1 MANSTHSTLESLDS
15 ALASMLADWSFSTT
29 ALAVTI
35 IALLLYPLF
44 TSSDPDT
51 HPLLL
56 ARQAQASPVRKRGQS
71 AFYRSPESPHGY
83 PLKSGLNVK
92 DAGAPRWASGKD
104 GDLRDVWRE
113 VVRGGSVGADGKT
126 IPAGLIMSVFGKA
139 EVVEHQAEEISK
151 EINIVGQKFKNAG
164 VKKLAIYLPNSIEYL
179 IAVFACT
186 FYGITPV
193 LLPFN
198 LPHSKVYE
206 LLNSTEVDGLVAA
219 AGTLPMDEL
228 TTQVSTLRLLTWV
241 VEPAS
246 RHIDWNE
253 LPAKASDRV
262 TVNVWH
268 DVIEAEKAS
277 ANSSLPPNT
286 PDETVPNVIT
296 IWQPADIQS
305 KPTIT
310 SFTQANI
317 VAATAS
323 LITAIPLRQRLTP
336 SDLVLPADHFSHSYV
351 LCNTFAALFAHA
363 SIAINS
369 VAAPGVDLSLA
380 SRSVSPTVII
390 ASAESLA
397 TQYARETAG
406 VTSALQKF
414 GKYTQD
420 QTVSAGRMPTDGL
433 LFRLLAPSNN
443 EPGKLRLILT
453 SDRLRDSPVLTSAM
467 LSDLR
472 IFTRSR
478 IVYALTAP
486 GVAGAVAQTNV
497 FDYRSSAGSAH
508 NHFGVPLACV
518 EIRLESGNDADLEGT
533 EPKGEIVVSGR
544 SVVGGET
551 RLGVK
556 GRIREDCTL
565 AYA

>member
-1 MANSTHSTLESLDS
+1 MSNLVQGKEYEIAN
-15 ALASMLADWSFSTT
+15 MY
-29 ALAVTI
+29 I
-35 IALLLYPLF
+35 
-44 TSSDPDT
+44 
-51 HPLLL
+51 
-56 ARQAQASPVRKRGQS
+56 
-71 AFYRSPESPHGY
+71 
-83 PLKSGLNVK
+83 
-92 DAGAPRWASGKD
+92 
-104 GDLRDVWRE
+104 
-113 VVRGGSVGADGKT
+113 
-126 IPAGLIMSVFGKA
+126 
-139 EVVEHQAEEISK
+139 
-151 EINIVGQKFKNAG
+151 
-164 VKKLAIYLPNSIEYL
+164 
-179 IAVFACT
+179 ACT
-186 FYGITPV
+186 FYGVTPV

-198 LPHSKVYE
+198 LPHPKVYE
-206 LLNSTEVDGLVAA
+206 LLNASGVDGLVAA
-219 AGTLPMDEL
+219 AGTLPLDDVA
-228 TTQVSTLRLLTWV
+228 TQVSNLRLLTWV
-241 VEPAS
+241 VESTS
-246 RHIDWNE
+246 RHMDWNGV
-253 LPAKASDRV
+253 PSQASDRL
-262 TVNVWH
+262 TVSVWH
-268 DVIEAEKAS
+268 DIVEEKKAS
-277 ANSSLPPNT
+277 ATSSLPANT
-286 PDETVPNVIT
+286 PDEKLPNLVS
-296 IWQPADIQS
+296 IWQPTDNQS

-336 SDLVLPADHFSHSYV
+336 SDLVLPADHFSHTYI
-351 LCNTFAALFAHA
+351 LCNTFAALFAHT
-363 SIAINS
+363 SLAINS
-369 VAAPGVDLSLA
+369 VAAPGVDLTLA
-380 SRSVSPTVII
+380 SRSVSPTVIL

-397 TQYARETAG
+397 ARYNHETAG
-406 VTSALQKF
+406 MTSAVQKF

-497 FDYRSSAGSAH
+497 FDYRSSAGSGH

-518 EIRLESGNDADLEGT
+518 EVRLESGVESELESV
-533 EPKGEIVVSGR
+533 EPKGEIVVSGP
-544 SVVGGET
+544 SVAGGET

-565 AYA
+565 AYD